1 MIRRIMKKVTKE
13 ELKKI
18 VASLMLE
25 PTNEVLDQ
33 IMTEWKVL
41 NKNLNM
47 LKKLNT
53 TNVKPLSHINEEALV
68 DFLREDVEDTSYSIN
83 KQTALNNAMDKDQ
96 DYIITTKV
104 VK

>member
-1 MIRRIMKKVTKE
+1 MKKVTKE

-33 IMTEWKVL
+33 IMAEWKVL
-41 NKNLNM
+41 NKNLSM
-47 LKKLNT
+47 LKKLDT

-68 DFLREDVEDTSYSIN
+68 DFLREDVEDTSFSIN
-83 KQTALNNAMDKDQ
+83 KQTALNNAKDKDQ

>member
-1 MIRRIMKKVTKE
+1 MKKVTKD

-25 PTNEVLDQ
+25 PIDEVLDQ
-33 IMTEWKVL
+33 IMAEWKAL

-47 LKKLNT
+47 LKKLDT
-53 TNVKPLSHINEEALV
+53 TNVKALSHINEEPLI
-68 DFLREDVEDTSYSIN
+68 DFLREDVEDASFSIS
-83 KQTALNNAMDKDQ
+83 KQSALKNAKDH
-96 DYIITTKV
+96 DSEYIITTKV

>member
-1 MIRRIMKKVTKE
+1 MKKVTKE